1 MRNSTRRTRT
11 GARAGTRAAALCAAL
26 LLAGS
31 AAPAVAAA
39 PGAPRGTTATGA
51 AGAKADAASR
61 SGRGALVSADFLY
74 SLEKPEDVTA
84 WLTSAEF
91 DADTVRYGVDAYRLV
106 YRTVDPHGRP
116 TTASGLLV
124 LPRGGGSRLRPVSF
138 THGTGSH
145 KTDSPSMQTGGFL
158 PAPPITYASAGY
170 AGIAPDY
177 LGMGVGPGPHPWM
190 DVPSETTASLDM
202 LRAARAFVT
211 GTGRTLDREVAV
223 TGFSQG
229 ASAALG
235 LARALQSGEDGW
247 FRLGALAP
255 VSGAYDF
262 GGAELPALLAGELEP
277 KSSVLY
283 AAYTLVAFNRLHH
296 LYDSPAEVFQAPYAD
311 TVEALFDGA
320 HTGRQLMEG
329 TPATLDKL
337 LTAHGRDLL
346 AHPTGPMAA
355 ALRTTDDVCD
365 WAPRVPTR
373 LYMASG
379 DEQATVANTAH
390 CRTALARHGVAA
402 PVVDLGAVDYNGSR
416 HLGSNVRGT
425 AAIVRWLDELR

>member
-1 MRNSTRRTRT
+1 MRNTPGRTRSRRTGT
-11 GARAGTRAAALCAAL
+11 GAGTGTRAAALCAAL

-39 PGAPRGTTATGA
+39 PGGA
-51 AGAKADAASR
+51 ATAVASDEAR
-61 SGRGALVSADFLY
+61 SSGRGTLVSADFLY
-74 SLEKPEDVTA
+74 TLEKPEDVAALLTA
-84 WLTSAEF
+84 AKF
-91 DADTVRYGVDAYRLV
+91 DAGTVRYGVDAYRLV
-106 YRTVDPHGRP
+106 YRTVDPYGRP

-124 LPRGGGSRLRPVSF
+124 LPRGREGRLRPVSF
-138 THGTGSH
+138 AHGTGSH
-145 KTDSPSMQTGGFL
+145 KMDSPSMQTGGFL

-190 DVPSETTASLDM
+190 DVPSETTASLDL
-202 LRAARAFVT
+202 LRAARAFAPR
-211 GTGRTLDREVAV
+211 TGRTLDREVAV

-229 ASAALG
+229 ASAAMG
-235 LARALQSGEDGW
+235 LARALQSSEDPW

-311 TVEALFDGA
+311 TIEALFDGA

-329 TPATLDKL
+329 TPDTLDKL

-365 WAPRVPTR
+365 WVPRVPTR

-379 DEQATVANTAH
+379 DEQATVTNTAH
-390 CRTALARHGVAA
+390 CRTAFARHGVAA

-416 HLGSNVRGT
+416 HLGSNVRAT